1 MIKIVNRWI
10 GKSRSGSIRIPYKN
24 MVLPGGTLTFGLGLF
39 LVALTMFFVAGIV
52 SFVIIR
58 VSGPNSPPMGDL
70 KMPVGLWVSTGLLL
84 ASGFTFHRAVQKVR
98 YEKQAEFRRDIMLTG
113 LLTIAFLIV
122 QAFSLAEL
130 LAAHEVNRVR
140 GFALYSLV
148 MSLVIIHAVHVIGGL
163 VPLGVVTKK
172 SFEGRYDHEAYEGV
186 RHCAMYWHF
195 LEAVWLVM
203 VFTFMIAS

>member
-1 MIKIVNRWI
+1 MDRWI
-10 GKSRSGSIRIPYKN
+10 GKSRHGSIRVPYKN

-39 LVALTMFFVAGIV
+39 LLALTMFFVAGIA
-52 SFVIIR
+52 SFVVIR

-70 KMPVGLWVSTGLLL
+70 KMPVGLWISTAILL
-84 ASGFTFHRAVQKVR
+84 ASGFTFHRAVKNVR
-98 YEKQAEFRRDIMLTG
+98 KEKQAAFRRDIIITG
-113 LLTIAFLIV
+113 LLTLAFLIV
-122 QAFSLAEL
+122 QSFSLVDL

-163 VPLGVVTKK
+163 IPLGVVTKK

-195 LEAVWLVM
+195 LEVIWVVM
-203 VFTFMIAS
+203 VLTFAIAS